1 MNSFIYNGDYESRL
15 ESIEKIKEMIL
26 KNLEMRGFSDDQMF
40 DIEISLEE
48 ALYNA
53 IVHGNGINSKK
64 TVNVS
69 INIDNELFQI
79 TITDQGDGFN
89 VQELTTMDC
98 TRKDRILRGNGRGL
112 FIIRKTMDS
121 VEYSESGRCITMIK
135 RKSEQC

>member
-1 MNSFIYNGDYESRL
+1 MKPFILNKDYESKL
-15 ESIEKIKEMIL
+15 ESIEQIKKIIL
-26 KNLEMRGFSDDQMF
+26 KKLEENSFSDDYIF

-69 INIDNELFQI
+69 FSIDDNLFEI
-79 TITDQGDGFN
+79 TITDQGGGFN
-89 VQELTTMDC
+89 VKELTSLDC

-112 FIIRKTMDS
+112 FIIRKTMDH
-121 VEYSESGRCITMIK
+121 VEYSDKGRCITMK
-135 RKSEQC
+135 KEK